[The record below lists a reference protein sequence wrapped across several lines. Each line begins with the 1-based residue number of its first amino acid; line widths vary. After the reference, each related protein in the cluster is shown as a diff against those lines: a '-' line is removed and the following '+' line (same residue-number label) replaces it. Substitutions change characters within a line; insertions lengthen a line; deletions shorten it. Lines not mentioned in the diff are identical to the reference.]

1 MAALNIQLE
10 PPDPFPFKVPDQW
23 QRWRKRFDQYQLSSG
38 LSTESYKRQIS
49 TLLYYMGEDAE
60 ETLTSNNITEVDHK
74 VYAKVIEMLD
84 EFFEV

>member
-1 MAALNIQLE
+1 
-10 PPDPFPFKVPDQW
+10 
-23 QRWRKRFDQYQLSSG
+23 
-38 LSTESYKRQIS
+38 
-49 TLLYYMGEDAE
+49 MGEDAE